1 MAKLI
6 DPAAPGQCVGSFI
19 FDEIKRNGRRGR
31 FPMRRG
37 GPYLSARV
45 DKVRGNNTEAAHCSS
60 SHTLR
65 PRPRGGSTEG
75 GGVACHSGESGA
87 AGAGGDQ
94 KMWIEGS
101 NRRNCRYSAVS
112 IHPTKNCVLLFRKKG
127 VGSLVWIDLLRL
139 ELRHVSALCS
149 ALRLELYGRE
159 IMFSALPPTFSLYN
173 CELCL
178 SPLPFPRDAAGGR
191 RDHCLNTSPV
201 KQDLVFDTRLQ
212 GDRPAEGKGMTRI
225 GGLHNNRIG
234 FNT

>member
-1 MAKLI
+1 
-6 DPAAPGQCVGSFI
+6 
-19 FDEIKRNGRRGR
+19 
-31 FPMRRG
+31 MRRG

-75 GGVACHSGESGA
+75 GGVACLSGET
-87 AGAGGDQ
+87 GGSRDRVRETVG
-94 KMWIEGS
+94 IH
-101 NRRNCRYSAVS
+101 SAVS

-225 GGLHNNRIG
+225 GGLHNDRIG
-234 FNT
+234 FTT